1 MNLLKGL
8 AFQSVQEFL
17 VKTNTYLMARQ
28 AKTAMRGFPKILFG
42 FAFQERVEARDRA
55 NRKELKVGNTF
66 FADFAT

>member
-28 AKTAMRGFPKILFG
+28 AKTAMRGFPKILYG
-42 FAFQERVEARDRA
+42 FAFQERVEARD
-55 NRKELKVGNTF
+55 
-66 FADFAT
+66 